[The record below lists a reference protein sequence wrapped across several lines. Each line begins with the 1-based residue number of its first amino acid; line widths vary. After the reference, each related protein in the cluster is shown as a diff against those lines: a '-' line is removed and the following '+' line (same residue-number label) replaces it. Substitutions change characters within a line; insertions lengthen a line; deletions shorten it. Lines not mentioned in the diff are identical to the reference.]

1 MSAGILLCTLYTP
14 INIFLQTSCTVG
26 SEVIT
31 LKRAQH
37 KIGDSFSKY
46 IEWCFYV
53 GVPMQPTLVF
63 IVLLA
68 KKGHS
73 RPGYNA
79 RPYAQSRTDVSICN
93 CWTCVHFT
101 ATFKSITPLVRMHK
115 KELVRMM
122 KGTHE
127 KGWTWINTGAEML
140 CMMLN
145 RSGSALRDEL
155 NVVLRA

>member
-1 MSAGILLCTLYTP
+1 MNVLTLCTLCDEGRDSIVHIIHTNLY
-14 INIFLQTSCTVG
+14 FLQTSCTVG

-68 KKGHS
+68 KKGQN

-79 RPYAQSRTDVSICN
+79 RPYAQSRTDVSTCN
-93 CWTCVHFT
+93 CLTY
-101 ATFKSITPLVRMHK
+101 TFRKY
-115 KELVRMM
+115 
-122 KGTHE
+122 
-127 KGWTWINTGAEML
+127 
-140 CMMLN
+140 
-145 RSGSALRDEL
+145 
-155 NVVLRA
+155 

>member
-1 MSAGILLCTLYTP
+1 MISYVVLHNYTP
-14 INIFLQTSCTVG
+14 IFVCLQTSCTVG
-26 SEVIT
+26 SEVIN

-68 KKGHS
+68 KKGQS

-79 RPYAQSRTDVSICN
+79 RPYAQSRADVSKTLENVKGEFESFGELPSERETAIENRNSPLN
-93 CWTCVHFT
+93 CDSR
-101 ATFKSITPLVRMHK
+101 K
-115 KELVRMM
+115 
-122 KGTHE
+122 
-127 KGWTWINTGAEML
+127 
-140 CMMLN
+140 
-145 RSGSALRDEL
+145 
-155 NVVLRA
+155 

>member
-1 MSAGILLCTLYTP
+1 MLCTGNVFLNTP
-14 INIFLQTSCTVG
+14 IHVCLQTSCTVG
-26 SEVIT
+26 NEVIT

-68 KKGHS
+68 KKGQS

-79 RPYAQSRTDVSICN
+79 RPYAQSRTDVSSCN
-93 CWTCVHFT
+93 FYTYT
-101 ATFKSITPLVRMHK
+101 LQEGLKSNTPL
-115 KELVRMM
+115 
-122 KGTHE
+122 
-127 KGWTWINTGAEML
+127 GWK
-140 CMMLN
+140 
-145 RSGSALRDEL
+145 
-155 NVVLRA
+155 